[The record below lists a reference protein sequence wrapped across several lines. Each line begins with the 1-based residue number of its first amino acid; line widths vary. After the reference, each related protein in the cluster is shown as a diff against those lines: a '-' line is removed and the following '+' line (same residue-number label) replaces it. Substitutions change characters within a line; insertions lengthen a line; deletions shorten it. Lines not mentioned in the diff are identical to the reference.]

1 MGGRSRLV
9 FAILLVLTAM
19 TLAATTDALP
29 QAVAMHFGANDL
41 ADGWMSRDRYL
52 VFMLCFSLGLP
63 LALVAA
69 LGWLPRRRFLRGHAY
84 RLGSLALL
92 LALGVQLLVL
102 EANAARP
109 PRLAGGLLGALL
121 LVFLAALALW
131 GFVLARAL
139 RKS

>member
-1 MGGRSRLV
+1 MRGRSRLV

-19 TLAATTDALP
+19 TLFATTDALP
-29 QAVAMHFGANDL
+29 QVVATHFGANDL

-69 LGWLPRRRFLRGHAY
+69 LGWLPRREVLRAHAY

-102 EANAARP
+102 DANAARP

-121 LVFLAALALW
+121 ALFLAALALW
-131 GFVLARAL
+131 GLFLVRGLRRA
-139 RKS
+139 